1 MPGSPS
7 IATTRGLI
15 AEVCGLVAPGGLV
28 WLASNT
34 RGFSLVGAAQA
45 GTAAA
50 GRRAQV
56 VSVGLLPP
64 DYPTELADAEARYL
78 QTCLLRLT

>member
-1 MPGSPS
+1 MP
-7 IATTRGLI
+7 AGL
-15 AEVCGLVAPGGLV
+15 L

-34 RGFSLVGAAQA
+34 RGFSLVGAALA

-56 VSVGLLPP
+56 VGVGLLPP
-64 DYPTELADAEARYL
+64 DHPTELADADARYL